1 VSTLSRF
8 AAWIALGVVSTL
20 LAACGGG
27 SDGEVGQPIAVT
39 ERDFE
44 IEAPRQIPSG
54 PVLLEVENEGPIA
67 HALAIIRGGGGR
79 PPLGENGL
87 VIDWEWLEPRM
98 IDGLEPE
105 DPGTRTLRLNL
116 RPGRYLLLCNMTAH
130 FQGGMHTEVL
140 VR

>member
-1 VSTLSRF
+1 MTTKLRLS
-8 AAWIALGVVSTL
+8 AWLALGVVSTL

-27 SDGEVGQPIAVT
+27 SDSEGGQPIAVT

-44 IEAPRQIPSG
+44 IEAPKRIPSG
-54 PVLLEVENEGPIA
+54 PVVLEVENEGPIA
-67 HALAIIRGGGGR
+67 HELAVVRGGGER
-79 PPLGENGL
+79 PRLGENGL
-87 VIDWEWLEPRM
+87 VIDEEWLEPREV
-98 IDGLEPE
+98 DELEPE

-130 FQGGMHTEVL
+130 YQGGMHTEVL